1 MDETECTA
9 SNFMPKDLIEIIC
22 ILERD
27 EKCHSYKT
35 IRKRKYFTL
44 VTKFPARNGES
55 TPLKNYASGRQT
67 ASHQDK
73 KEVSSEEK
81 PKPKKNKSSTLPSGP
96 KSAKQHPV
104 QDSSNVK
111 AGQPKKKKPPAVVA
125 RDRARRKEYWK
136 RVKVSRQ
143 LRAEN
148 LALFYKLQEL
158 QTVAS
163 PQIPVVRQPENSGC
177 LERTSQSYKLQE
189 SQTVASPQIPV
200 VRQPEKSGSF
210 ERTSAVSQSYQ
221 LQDTE
226 TVASPQVNVVRQ
238 PKKSGSLE
246 RTSSVS
252 QSFSHLTSE
261 REPVGTAQVHSDLN
275 KLSVE
280 AAAEHSSSFSVD
292 CKVSDIVCAHCMK
305 KEDRQNYVAL
315 QAVKAAVTVTKSAR
329 YQIGPHRSSCANLS
343 NL

>member
-1 MDETECTA
+1 
-9 SNFMPKDLIEIIC
+9 MPKDLIGIIC
-22 ILERD
+22 IFERD
-27 EKCHSYKT
+27 EKWHSYKI

-44 VTKFPARNGES
+44 VTNFPAKNGES

-81 PKPKKNKSSTLPSGP
+81 PLNRKPKRKKNKSSTLPSGP
-96 KSAKQHPV
+96 KSAKHHSV

-125 RDRARRKEYWK
+125 RDRARRMEYWK
-136 RVKVSRQ
+136 RMKVPRQ

-163 PQIPVVRQPENSGC
+163 PQIPVVRQPEKSGC
-177 LERTSQSYKLQE
+177 LERTSALPQSYKLQE
-189 SQTVASPQIPV
+189 SQTVASTQIPV
-200 VRQPEKSGSF
+200 VRQPEKSGSL

-226 TVASPQVNVVRQ
+226 TVASPQVHVVRQ
-238 PKKSGSLE
+238 PEKSGPLE
-246 RTSSVS
+246 RISSVS
-252 QSFSHLTSE
+252 QSFSHLTIE

-275 KLSVE
+275 KLSAE
-280 AAAEHSSSFSVD
+280 AAAEHSSSFSED
-292 CKVSDIVCAHCMK
+292 CEVSDIGCAHCLK
-305 KEDRQNYVAL
+305 KGRQTELRRCTGCKRYSYCNKSLPDIRLAL
-315 QAVKAAVTVTKSAR
+315 T
-329 YQIGPHRSSCANLS
+329 
-343 NL
+343 

>member
-27 EKCHSYKT
+27 EKCHSYKI

-44 VTKFPARNGES
+44 VTKFLTKNGET

-81 PKPKKNKSSTLPSGP
+81 PLNRKPKRKKNKYSTLPSGP
-96 KSAKQHPV
+96 KSAKQHSV
-104 QDSSNVK
+104 QESSNVK
-111 AGQPKKKKPPAVVA
+111 AGQPKLKKKPPAVVA

-136 RVKVSRQ
+136 RMKVPRQ

-163 PQIPVVRQPENSGC
+163 PQIP
-177 LERTSQSYKLQE
+177 L
-189 SQTVASPQIPV
+189 
-200 VRQPEKSGSF
+200 VRQPEKSGSL

-226 TVASPQVNVVRQ
+226 TVASPQVHVVRQ
-238 PKKSGSLE
+238 PEKSGSLE
-246 RTSSVS
+246 RISSIS
-252 QSFSHLTSE
+252 RLYSHLTIG
-261 REPVGTAQVHSDLN
+261 RAPVGTAQVHSDLN
-275 KLSVE
+275 KLPAE
-280 AAAEHSSSFSVD
+280 AAAEHSIDFSKD
-292 CKVSDIVCAHCMK
+292 CEVSDIVCAHCLK
-305 KEDRQNYVAL
+305 KKDRQNYVAV
-315 QAVKAAVTVTKSAR
+315 QAVKASVIVTKSAR
-329 YQIGPHRSSCANLS
+329 YQIGPHISSCANLS